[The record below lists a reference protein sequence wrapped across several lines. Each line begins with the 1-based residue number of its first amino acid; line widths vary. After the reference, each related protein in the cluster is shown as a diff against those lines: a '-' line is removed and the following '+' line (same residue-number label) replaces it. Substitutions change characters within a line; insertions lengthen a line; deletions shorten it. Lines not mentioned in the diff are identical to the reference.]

1 MHTEIH
7 ARKWRKQSGRSS
19 NNNNNNI
26 NNESRQTDLS
36 PSAGRSRGPLDCE
49 IYFRRPKL
57 RGAGRVRFGLVRLC
71 SARSPLVWPHRN
83 SAASRAE
90 PAALAAS
97 RQLSISIMLLARL
110 TWPASRSAG
119 AAGKVETPAAGQR
132 ARAWPPRANQSKADC
147 TYLAATPT
155 RRRPGPS
162 EGAEPAAAFLIAPPP
177 TWPAAVASRPAGQW
191 RNSG

>member
-57 RGAGRVRFGLVRLC
+57 RGAGRVRFGLVRSVPPGLAPSQLRC
-71 SARSPLVWPHRN
+71 QP
-83 SAASRAE
+83 SRAGGARCE
-90 PAALAAS
+90 PTIVNIDYVVGSAHLAGKPLGRGG
-97 RQLSISIMLLARL
+97 RQGRDSGR
-110 TWPASRSAG
+110 WPARACV
-119 AAGKVETPAAGQR
+119 AAEGQSIKGGLHLLGGHPHSPP
-132 ARAWPPRANQSKADC
+132 ARAIRGRRAGRSLFNRPPSH
-147 TYLAATPT
+147 LAGC
-155 RRRPGPS
+155 RC
-162 EGAEPAAAFLIAPPP
+162 
-177 TWPAAVASRPAGQW
+177 
-191 RNSG
+191 